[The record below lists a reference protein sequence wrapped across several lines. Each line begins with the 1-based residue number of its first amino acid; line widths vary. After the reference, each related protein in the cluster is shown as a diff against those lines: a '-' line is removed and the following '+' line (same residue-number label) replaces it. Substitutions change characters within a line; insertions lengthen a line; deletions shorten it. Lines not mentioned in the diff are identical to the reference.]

1 MSSIGSG
8 DRNQARVDSMIESGD
23 GWFVADREGQATG
36 PLTRPQLLELREQGK
51 IGDQHL
57 VWTLRQAEW
66 VPLRRALG
74 MGVSTADAPP
84 KPPMS
89 RASTAKNGQKP
100 AARASRSG
108 DSQKRGGSQ
117 ATEVPAHRKGPAWSD
132 LSTHKAEAVPATET
146 LLKAD
151 KRKAL
156 TAQSQERAG
165 EALRRFFARQIDLA
179 LLGGITWAAVSM
191 IGIRTGA
198 WLLSTP
204 DQEMQQSTI
213 AALVLLLVLALPLEA
228 LLLGLSGYTPGKWLL
243 GLRVVNGRGAAPG
256 MSTALQRATRVAL
269 TGQAL
274 LIPPFVLFTYAIA
287 FGKLSNSGL
296 TAWDHTLGLKVQR
309 TPLSSNQWWLALGA
323 LVFAWVMVMD
333 GVWMRI
339 AYEILARY

>member
-1 MSSIGSG
+1 
-8 DRNQARVDSMIESGD
+8 MIESGD
-23 GWFVADREGQATG
+23 GWFVADPEGRAIG
-36 PLTRPQLLELREQGK
+36 PLTRPQLLEMREQGK

-74 MGVSTADAPP
+74 MGGSAADAPP
-84 KPPMS
+84 KPPTS
-89 RASTAKNGQKP
+89 RPGVAKSSNKP
-100 AARASRSG
+100 AAKTARAR
-108 DSQKRGGSQ
+108 DNQKRDGSQ
-117 ATEVPAHRKGPAWSD
+117 ANEVPAHRKGPAWSD
-132 LSTHKAEAVPATET
+132 LSTHKAEAMAATES

-151 KRKAL
+151 QRKAL

-179 LLGGITWAAVSM
+179 LLGGISWALVSI
-191 IGIRTGA
+191 IGIRTGV

-204 DQEMQQSTI
+204 EQEMQQSVI
-213 AALVLLLVLALPLEA
+213 AALIVLLVLALPLEA

-256 MSTALQRATRVAL
+256 ISTALQRATRVAL
-269 TGQAL
+269 AGQAL
-274 LIPPFVLFTYAIA
+274 LIPPFVLFTYAVA

-296 TAWDHTLGLKVQR
+296 TSWDQTLGLKVQR

-339 AYEILARY
+339 AYELAGY